1 MVSEKSDKVIS
12 DDELGDI
19 VVPEGL
25 RVEKRP
31 EGLFIQATESVSF
44 GENEILINLFKPQ
57 DMGKSISFVAP
68 GSQTIGSFALSESL
82 QRTVALRVSVADE
95 GATALMSKTAVAGS
109 GELEGASL
117 KVVKG
122 GSADGEAVA
131 EWVSGPEPRSVELA
145 PGVYTMVETR
155 APRGYEVA
163 ESIVFRVREGAV
175 EVRSGDGWAAA
186 AGSVVRME
194 DREIAD
200 PGSNKN
206 EEKPDSPETGKNV
219 GTDDNGQGKR
229 AAVGYKGLVRT
240 GDHSPLSPALA
251 AVVAAG
257 GVLAMALRKREI

>member
-1 MVSEKSDKVIS
+1 MFRVREGAVEVRS
-12 DDELGDI
+12 GDGWAAAAGS
-19 VVPEGL
+19 VVRMED
-25 RVEKRP
+25 R
-31 EGLFIQATESVSF
+31 ES
-44 GENEILINLFKPQ
+44 
-57 DMGKSISFVAP
+57 
-68 GSQTIGSFALSESL
+68 
-82 QRTVALRVSVADE
+82 

-200 PGSNKN
+200 PGSNEN
-206 EEKPDSPETGKNV
+206 EEKPGSPETGKTVDAGKNA
-219 GTDDNGQGKR
+219 GTDDNGQGKQ
-229 AAVGYKGLVRT
+229 AAVGYKSLVRT
-240 GDHSPLSPALA
+240 GDHSPLSSAFA
-251 AVVAAG
+251 SVVAAG
-257 GVLAMALRKREI
+257 GLLAMALRKRKI